1 MPGAICERCGKQL
14 RSSSQDAIAAHQR
27 DSSHCVP
34 KTKGAVGEVARLEA
48 QLQQL
53 TDEGRRLEAGKGSYE
68 EVQANLRQRQET
80 EAALKAARKNT
91 KDEKKL
97 VKNLAKKSMS
107 VEGWTQALLDGDARF
122 SCAQEGLVE
131 ERLTAQ
137 TVGLVSGAA
146 FRQKREQLE
155 AEAARKRAHEEDKEQ
170 EKKSALHMKNKQ
182 RKLKREQEQK
192 RTLSFTDDD
201 DG

>member
-1 MPGAICERCGKQL
+1 MGGSEKEGLKGREVRGEAGGERQ
-14 RSSSQDAIAAHQR
+14 
-27 DSSHCVP
+27 
-34 KTKGAVGEVARLEA
+34 EA
-48 QLQQL
+48 QAA
-53 TDEGRRLEAGKGSYE
+53 EGRDAECGEG